1 MRCSKSK
8 QKLSEKRQKAKD
20 ERQQAKRLRMEVEV
34 ENLDP
39 EKDEDVTQWCKKC
52 IKLHT

>member
-1 MRCSKSK
+1 MRYNKSK

-20 ERQQAKRLRMEVEV
+20 ERPQAKRLRKEEKV

-39 EKDEDVTQWCKKC
+39 EKDVDLTQLC
-52 IKLHT
+52 H